1 LKPSKASGHNPGI
14 IRRLWSDGSQES
26 QEARVLLEGNQVQYV
41 KIDYTPKN
49 ESEKGP
55 ILVTARGVFLGKK
68 KIEEYCRY
76 WTRME
81 EL

>member
-1 LKPSKASGHNPGI
+1 
-14 IRRLWSDGSQES
+14 
-26 QEARVLLEGNQVQYV
+26 VQYV